1 MPTMPPRD
9 EEGRHTR
16 FLKFKEEVEDRLHK
30 WMADH
35 AGDVQAEQ
43 KALPPAKGE
52 ITTDLKDWSRS
63 GSALSTSTW
72 GPSEEFPS
80 PPSSSIRRIVIVSP
94 SGYLEGGWVV
104 TLDGKFVYSYYGT
117 DAHAKATKLAVDLAN
132 GDVSPDDNRFRI

>member
-16 FLKFKEEVEDRLHK
+16 FLKFKDEVEDRLKK
-30 WMADH
+30 WMKDH
-35 AGDVQAEQ
+35 AEDVQEEQ
-43 KALPPAKGE
+43 KALPAPPAE
-52 ITTDLKDWSRS
+52 LSTVLKDWAKS

-72 GPSEEFPS
+72 SPSESF
-80 PPSSSIRRIVIVSP
+80 SSSSSTRKVIVSP